1 MRGRKN
7 ATIAIA
13 RPFSR
18 PCPVVCSDYIYKLQ
32 LLTRHTAA
40 ISMRTK
46 MSTLMAIVF
55 VLVLAQ
61 LCQGNRQIEILDG
74 SIPSTI
80 IFAHFDPSHPLT
92 VQRIL
97 SSRTGASWMAGNTAM
112 VFENGH
118 PGQNLVVL
126 RFNANKWYPSSEK
139 PYEIERSKKPSLCR
153 T

>member
-97 SSRTGASWMAGNTAM
+97 SSRTGASWMAGDTAM
-112 VFENGH
+112 VFEMGTQDRIWWCSDLMQTSGTRLTSN
-118 PGQNLVVL
+118 Q
-126 RFNANKWYPSSEK
+126 YTESTM
-139 PYEIERSKKPSLCR
+139 YII
-153 T
+153 